1 MKTNLLKS
9 IFISLILLVG
19 ATNAWAYDQSAVDLY
34 FDNSTAKWTNCY
46 VYIGHGSYTSCYAM
60 SRVSGTQYLWKLAS
74 NFNGGKE
81 WGGASGWVVSSE
93 KWWDNSKEDVYKFVY
108 HGNNKVTNIR
118 TSVWNATTI
127 YKADGTQSVTH
138 YSTSCTVYK
147 WATSTKSDYTVTINS
162 ATGGTLTVK
171 DYDNN
176 TVSNGASK
184 IHLTVLKFSAT
195 ASTGYTFGG
204 VQIKNGSATTTISAA
219 DIASKTYT
227 LTSNVTI
234 TPIWTPNTYTI
245 TYKDQGG
252 GAFSGTHETD
262 APTQHT
268 YGTATNLK
276 TATKTGY
283 TFGGWFTSSDCTGS
297 AVTTLGATAYTAAIT
312 LYAKWTAKTST
323 VTLNQQY
330 GEGGDTQTT
339 ATFDSEM
346 PTINLPTRSGYV
358 FGGYYIDLNN
368 EETKYYN
375 ADGSSAKNW
384 DKEGEQT
391 LQAKWTAM
399 TYYIKFDGNG
409 ATSGDMENQKF
420 TYQES
425 QNLSENKFIKTGYTF
440 QHWNTKSDNS
450 GTPCIPGEQ
459 ISNKFVPTK
468 EGEVITLYAIWHLA
482 SYEITYTAP
491 QNGSYTIKVGS
502 LDPVSSNINSTYGT
516 TITLTASPSS
526 GYKFAGWEVTT
537 ENGGKVSVENNQF
550 TMPDASVT
558 VQANFSPISYSIQF
572 NANGGEGTM
581 SPQKFT
587 YGTAQNLTANSFT
600 RTGYTFAGWN
610 TKADGTGTS
619 YTDKLSVN
627 NLTATN
633 GATLTLYAQ
642 WEAKTITIT
651 WNLNDGSGNTTTSQY
666 TYNGAVMELPTPT
679 RDGYNFEGWWTA
691 QTGGTKITDV
701 GATNKPADNVTYYA
715 QWSEKQYERYTITY
729 NLNGGTNS
737 TDNPEY
743 YNEVTPD
750 IVLKDAGKI
759 GYTFLG
765 WYENANFTGNPV
777 TQISIGSTG
786 NKTLYAK
793 WEERTLLLN
802 HDFWEWED
810 WKMSHTVDEPAVYTT
825 NGNGVPAK
833 KVHFQ
838 FKNSVKEVAY
848 DWTTISKITGS
859 GWLKDSDITQTNG
872 QQTIEVNLTRKSDLT
887 ITLTLLD
894 PFDETKPSVNIHAN
908 PYYNITIDGTT
919 YELQDGDNMPSFNT
933 QQTPAGYAF
942 KGYYTQTDGKDVQ
955 LVDANGKWIANVD
968 GYIKNSQW
976 NGTDDITLYA
986 HFEKAQISITLDKEV
1001 FESGIN
1007 EDLTVSY
1014 TIDPQPAGTVIAC
1027 WELCY
1032 SNGNPVAGHE
1042 PVINNDVVTFPL
1054 AGISV
1059 GTYKVVATLRL
1070 NDCSG
1075 EEVSKAEA
1083 IFVVAGTYTVTI
1095 KYTCDGEQIAASTA
1109 QEGHP
1114 TNLTKATAPEIGGYN
1129 FVKWVLGDG
1138 ITSTSTLTDKTISY
1152 TANYDGYLTATYK
1165 KKDLIFLDISTLPNK
1180 AQWKAP
1186 HVYLYKEGGYWS
1198 EEKGTGSK
1206 SGGNFITDGAM
1217 TKVQGTTDI
1226 WYYEYAGVENFGGVV
1241 AFTSVAQSG
1250 YENFAKC
1257 EVIYRK
1263 DFTSGTPVFVPAA
1276 GQKAVDRN
1284 TNSGQTAQYYS
1295 EGYWVKYMG
1304 RTGYSLLIYNKA
1316 GDTELMRQ
1324 DFTSDNLR
1332 MSMKAIINL
1341 EANHTYKYEVLR
1353 DNDYYYKNSG
1363 TLTTNN
1369 KGPVKLNSK
1378 DKGSIKTTES
1388 GNYVFTLDY
1397 VLDNNEGDL
1406 QLSVDYPVTVGDYRV
1421 LYKDKTRATYKPSQI
1436 IKADETNPI
1445 VGYFVRPGKNPELKV
1460 QSAARISDEG
1470 VTWYNSD
1477 NEIFFKPNN
1486 NWKSDGA
1493 RFAAYFYN
1501 NSKNEWVDLK
1511 ANGDLYSCVKPTTNA
1526 YTHVIFCRMNSATKE
1541 NNWDN
1546 KWNQTD
1552 GLTIP
1557 TNGNNL
1563 YSLVDGVWGKDSHCS
1578 KVYLKPNANWK
1589 TGNARFA
1596 AYFYKEEN
1604 GNKTEKWHSMIK
1616 EGNLYWCDVPN
1627 DCNSKVI
1634 FCRMKGDETN
1644 NIWDNKW
1651 DQTND
1656 LDVPTND
1663 KTLYTIAEGAWN
1675 KGDGSWSAKEDS
1687 WSTISASIIDLTK
1700 DLTTKLTEIEATSDA
1715 VYTIYLSKEGT
1726 SIEKVV
1732 PYTGNYYIRVDAA
1745 DGKWYDY
1752 KNNKDN
1758 LMTYSAFSESNANSF
1773 GEKFSHYK
1781 TAWCTKGTN
1790 VKFVIANDYSLCIS
1804 DTLIQDEGNPFSNID
1819 EHGNLKDEDKYSAN
1833 IRFMWN
1839 RKDNKVSRAYVAG
1852 ADEKKEFLVLK
1863 ANQPIKDE
1871 QGNAITDNKAIFED
1885 TQNWIYE
1892 HTIQLKPGTRVRLY
1906 ACYPDVNEAEAQYF
1920 SGEYNTTWDD
1930 KNSTSLLTGSDGT
1943 EYAIR
1948 VIYDFKTNRLMTAW
1962 IPSHTIDNTLALNA
1976 DMMIV
1981 REHQENAQ
1989 SIVFAK
1995 SENQLTEIKTV
2006 YGTLRLNRWILN
2018 NRGGADNL
2026 KVESCT
2032 IEEDGGHRK
2041 YDEEVTNENHAP
2053 LPLAEQKSLYER
2065 ALYFISFPFDVHLSD
2080 VFGFGTYGTHWVIS
2094 KYNGLRRAQNGY
2106 FIDNCV
2112 NEDCTN
2118 WDYIWDPDEFV
2129 MKANEGYLLSLD
2141 LDLMKYNN
2149 IDFWKNNRATVELY
2163 FPSRENVK
2171 TIGQTDYT
2179 MDGLGEEYLCQ
2190 KNYNT
2195 NGDKPDSDRKIK
2207 DSYWR
2212 CIGVPSFAD
2221 YSGELTDGRE
2231 PIVWTAD
2238 QNAFPFLYEWNTIDN
2253 SLVARS
2259 TSNFEFRSTF
2269 AYLVQNGNEIHWT
2282 AVNTKPNPIIARE
2295 TVANVNYEWKITL
2308 QSKEEVVDHTYI
2320 RMTSNE
2326 EVTYEFDF
2334 NQDLV
2339 KELNYGRADIYTMI
2353 GYERV
2358 AANSLPLS
2366 ENTTVVSLGLD
2377 IETAGDYTIAMPEG
2391 VMSVGVT
2398 LYDAETG
2405 TRTNLSAGME
2415 YTIALNKGV
2424 CDNRLY
2430 LEISPIQNDAPTDI
2444 ENIGDGVNNGE
2455 TVKKYLI
2462 DGKLIIRTAEGIFD
2476 AQGHRL

>member
-9 IFISLILLVG
+9 ILFFAAILC
-19 ATNAWAYDQSAVDLY
+19 ATNAWAWCG
-34 FDNSTAKWTNCY
+34 NSFITVNDTWCTGSNSY
-46 VYIGHGSYTSCYAM
+46 VHT
-60 SRVSGTQYLWKLAS
+60 
-74 NFNGGKE
+74 GGK
-81 WGGASGWVVSSE
+81 
-93 KWWDNSKEDVYKFVY
+93 F
-108 HGNNKVTNIR
+108 
-118 TSVWNATTI
+118 
-127 YKADGTQSVTH
+127 DG
-138 YSTSCTVYK
+138 K
-147 WATSTKSDYTVTINS
+147 DL
-162 ATGGTLTVK
+162 GTLTTLKLGGELQVYPAETTAASLYYK
-171 DYDNN
+171 IDSGSEKSISLPYTGKDGNNSKHSGSGTVDLSSLSGGQHTIEVWFKHGSDYDSNN
-176 TVSNGASK
+176 SK
-184 IHLTVLKFSAT
+184 
-195 ASTGYTFGG
+195 
-204 VQIKNGSATTTISAA
+204 N
-219 DIASKTYT
+219 
-227 LTSNVTI
+227 
-234 TPIWTPNTYTI
+234 
-245 TYKDQGG
+245 YK
-252 GAFSGTHETD
+252 
-262 APTQHT
+262 
-268 YGTATNLK
+268 
-276 TATKTGY
+276 
-283 TFGGWFTSSDCTGS
+283 
-297 AVTTLGATAYTAAIT
+297 
-312 LYAKWTAKTST
+312 
-323 VTLNQQY
+323 
-330 GEGGDTQTT
+330 
-339 ATFDSEM
+339 ATF
-346 PTINLPTRSGYV
+346 TI
-358 FGGYYIDLNN
+358 
-368 EETKYYN
+368 
-375 ADGSSAKNW
+375 
-384 DKEGEQT
+384 
-391 LQAKWTAM
+391 
-399 TYYIKFDGNG
+399 
-409 ATSGDMENQKF
+409 
-420 TYQES
+420 
-425 QNLSENKFIKTGYTF
+425 
-440 QHWNTKSDNS
+440 
-450 GTPCIPGEQ
+450 
-459 ISNKFVPTK
+459 
-468 EGEVITLYAIWHLA
+468 
-482 SYEITYTAP
+482 
-491 QNGSYTIKVGS
+491 
-502 LDPVSSNINSTYGT
+502 DPV
-516 TITLTASPSS
+516 
-526 GYKFAGWEVTT
+526 VT
-537 ENGGKVSVENNQF
+537 
-550 TMPDASVT
+550 
-558 VQANFSPISYSIQF
+558 F
-572 NANGGEGTM
+572 NANGGT
-581 SPQKFT
+581 SSDYKQKVT
-587 YGTAQNLTANSFT
+587 YNTSTALTENTFT

-610 TKADGTGTS
+610 TKTDGTGTS
-619 YTDKLSVN
+619 YTDKEKVTLKADITLYAKWTANTYNITYDNLKGATHTNPATYTIESATITFTAPTSKPAGYTFTNWSPASIATGSTGSKTVTAN
-627 NLTATN
+627 WTANTNTPYVVEHYKQNIDGTYPVSATETENLTGTTDAKVTPAVKSYEGFTAPATQTVTIKADGSLVVEYQYARNQHTVTWVVDDEETEVQYLFGATINKPTNPTKEGYDFEGWDSEVPATMPDEDKIFSATWTAKKYTVTFNQNWATTN
-633 GATLTLYAQ
+633 GAMNVTATYGSPLPSIADNLPTKTGYKFDGYWDGENGTGTQYYNAEGISVLNWDKTSDNVTLFAKWVQEEYTIIFDHQGGGDGTTSVTATYGAILPQVTPPTKTGYTFLRYTENPSDGFWWYDENGECSVDWNKTSGWTLYAQ
-642 WEAKTITIT
+642 WTPNLYTIT
-651 WNLNDGSGNTTTSQY
+651 LNPQGGTEGTPSVTVHYETQDYSVNP
-666 TYNGAVMELPTPT
+666 VELPEK
-679 RDGYNFEGWWTA
+679 DGYNFGGYYVDTEGSGFQVVDKNGYWLA
-691 QTGGTKITDV
+691 NAHGYTDAN
-701 GATNKPADNVTYYA
+701 GNWKQANNVTLYA
-715 QWSEKQYERYTITY
+715 HWIEKQYEQYTITY
-729 NLNGGTNS
+729 ELNGGTNA
-737 TDNPEY
+737 DNPTTY
-743 YNEVTPD
+743 TIVTPD
-750 IVLKDAGKI
+750 ITLKAAGKM

-765 WYENANFTGNPV
+765 WYDNAEFDGTPI
-777 TQISIGSTG
+777 TSIPTGSTG
-786 NKTLYAK
+786 NKDLYAK
-793 WEERTLLLN
+793 WEERKLKIN
-802 HDFWEWED
+802 AEWLPEPYY
-810 WKMSHTVDEPAVYTT
+810 VDNMTRSDKTYAYSKSELSP
-825 NGNGVPAK
+825 GDH
-833 KVHFQ
+833 HFK
-838 FKNSVKEVAY
+838 FVEYDGTFAY
-848 DWTTISKITGS
+848 DFED
-859 GWLKDSDITQTNG
+859 LKRDGGLEIGQQCPTCEFNDVKFNLDRESDIT
-872 QQTIEVNLTRKSDLT
+872 
-887 ITLTLLD
+887 ITLELQD
-894 PFDETKPSVNIHAN
+894 PFDDTPPVVTIHAVE
-908 PYYNITIDGTT
+908 YYTISINSTTLKLKVNDAMPTITA
-919 YELQDGDNMPSFNT
+919 
-933 QQTPAGYAF
+933 QTPENGYAF
-942 KGYYTQTDGKDVQ
+942 MGYYTQANGEGTQ
-955 LVDANGKWIANVD
+955 FIDANGAWINVD
-968 GYIKNSQW
+968 GYIEEGKW
-976 NGTDDITLYA
+976 IKKEDITLHPY
-986 HFEKAQISITLDKEV
+986 FQQAQIATLTLDRTQIDAGDKGYV
-1001 FESGIN
+1001 
-1007 EDLTVSY
+1007 TPSY
-1014 TIDPQPAGTVIAC
+1014 TIAPTPAGTVVVT
-1027 WELCY
+1027 WQLQY
-1032 SNGNPVAGHE
+1032 SNGNSVNGHE
-1042 PVINNDVVTFPL
+1042 PIIEGETVKFSVDGL
-1054 AGISV
+1054 AAGA
-1059 GTYKVVATLRL
+1059 YKVVATLHL
-1070 NDCSG
+1070 GDSNG
-1075 EEVSKAEA
+1075 EVLHTQEVG
-1083 IFVVAGTYTVTI
+1083 FVIVGAYTVTV
-1095 KYTCDGEQIAASTA
+1095 KYMFENDEIAARTTHA
-1109 QEGHP
+1109 GHP
-1114 TNLTKATAPEIGGYN
+1114 INQNSITAPDIGGYN
-1129 FVKWVLGDG
+1129 FVQWVLGDG
-1138 ITSTSTLTDKTISY
+1138 ISSTSTLTEKTIKY
-1152 TANYDGYLTATYK
+1152 LATYDGYLTATYK

-1180 AQWKAP
+1180 ANWTAP

-1241 AFTSVAQSG
+1241 AFTSEKQSG

-1284 TNSGQTAQYYS
+1284 KIDGQTAQYYS
-1295 EGYWVKYMG
+1295 EGYWVRYMG
-1304 RTGYSLLIYNKA
+1304 RTGYSLLIYNEA

-1332 MSMKAIINL
+1332 MSMKAIIDL

-1406 QLSVDYPVTVGDYRV
+1406 QLSVDYPVAIGDYHV
-1421 LYKDKTRATYKPSQI
+1421 LYKDDTRSTYKPSQI
-1436 IKADETNPI
+1436 IKKDVAEPI
-1445 VGYFVRPGKNPELKV
+1445 VGYFVRPRKNPELKV
-1460 QSAARISDEG
+1460 QSAARISDGG

-1493 RFAAYFYN
+1493 RFAAWF
-1501 NSKNEWVDLK
+1501 
-1511 ANGDLYSCVKPTTNA
+1511 NGDKWKDLNKNGDVYSCEIPSGATEVIFCRMDPKKATNNWNNKWNQTGHLTLTTENLYTLNEGEWGNKLYLKPNSNWFQKDGNKKDPRFAA
-1526 YTHVIFCRMNSATKE
+1526 YFFNSGSDYAWVSMGNPVDGVYSCDIPAKVYKNVIFCRMNGGNETNDW
-1541 NNWDN
+1541 NN
-1546 KWNQTD
+1546 KYNQSSDLEVPTD
-1552 GLTIP
+1552 G
-1557 TNGNNL
+1557 
-1563 YSLVDGVWGKDSHCS
+1563 
-1578 KVYLKPNANWK
+1578 
-1589 TGNARFA
+1589 
-1596 AYFYKEEN
+1596 
-1604 GNKTEKWHSMIK
+1604 
-1616 EGNLYWCDVPN
+1616 
-1627 DCNSKVI
+1627 
-1634 FCRMKGDETN
+1634 
-1644 NIWDNKW
+1644 
-1651 DQTND
+1651 
-1656 LDVPTND
+1656 
-1663 KTLYTIAEGAWN
+1663 KTLYTVKDGTWDN
-1675 KGDGSWSAKEDS
+1675 GGGSWSVKEGS
-1687 WSTISASIIDLTK
+1687 WSTINGSITDLSVQLK
-1700 DLTTKLTEIEATSDA
+1700 NKLAELDLEDIKETEGSVFNIH
-1715 VYTIYLSKEGT
+1715 LSYNEGT
-1726 SIEKVV
+1726 LTIKKVAI
-1732 PYTGNYYIRVDAA
+1732 YTGNYYIRVDAA

-1758 LMTYSAFSESNANSF
+1758 LMTYSAFSESDANSF

-1804 DTLIQDEGNPFSNID
+1804 DTLIQDEGNPFDNID
-1819 EHGNLKDEDKYSAN
+1819 EHGNLKNDDKYSAN

-1863 ANQPIKDE
+1863 ANQSIKDE
-1871 QGNAITDNKAIFED
+1871 QGNTITGNKAIFED

-1892 HTIQLKPGTRVRLY
+1892 RTIQLKPGTRVRLY
-1906 ACYPDVNEAEAQYF
+1906 ACYPDENEAEAQYF

-2032 IEEDGGHRK
+2032 IEEDDGHRK

-2053 LPLAEQKSLYER
+2053 LPLAGQKSLYER

-2195 NGDKPDSDRKIK
+2195 NGDKPDSDRTIK

-2221 YSGELTDGRE
+2221 YSGELTDGRK

-2444 ENIGDGVNNGE
+2444 ENIGEGVNNGKA
-2455 TVKKYLI
+2455 VNKYLI
-2462 DGKLIIRTAEGIFD
+2462 DGKLIIRTAEGVVFD

>member
-60 SRVSGTQYLWKLAS
+60 TRVSGTQYLWKLAS
-74 NFNGGKE
+74 NFNDGNK

-93 KWWDNSKEDVYKFVY
+93 KWWDNKDGENVYKFVY
-108 HGNNKVTNIR
+108 HGNNKVTDIR
-118 TSVWNATTI
+118 TSAWNATTI

-138 YSTSCTVYK
+138 YSQACTVYK
-147 WATSTKSDYTVTINS
+147 WATSTKSNYTVTINS

-184 IHLTVLKFSAT
+184 VQLTVLKFSASP
-195 ASTGYTFGG
+195 STGYSLSG
-204 VQIKNGSATTTISAA
+204 VQINNGSQTTTIAAA
-219 DIASKTYT
+219 DISSQTYT

-234 TPIWTPNTYTI
+234 TPVWTAAKYAIN
-245 TYKDQGG
+245 YKDQGNA
-252 GAFSGTHETD
+252 AFSGTH
-262 APTQHT
+262 AGSYPTQHT
-268 YGTATNLK
+268 YGTETTLK
-276 TATKTGY
+276 TASKTGY
-283 TFGGWFTSSDCTGS
+283 TFGGWFTTQDCSGS

-558 VQANFSPISYSIQF
+558 VKANFSPISYSIQF

-587 YGTAQNLTANSFT
+587 YGTAQNLTVNSFT

-802 HDFWEWED
+802 HDFWEWVD
-810 WKMSHTVDEPAVYTT
+810 WEMSHTVDEPAVYTT

-986 HFEKAQISITLDKEV
+986 HFEKAQVSITLDKEI
-1001 FESGIN
+1001 FESGTN

-1241 AFTSVAQSG
+1241 AFTSEKQSE

-1295 EGYWVKYMG
+1295 EGYWVRYMG
-1304 RTGYSLLIYNKA
+1304 RTGYSLLIYNEA

-1332 MSMKAIINL
+1332 MSMKAIIDL

-1406 QLSVDYPVTVGDYRV
+1406 QLSVDYPVASGDYRI
-1421 LYKDKTRATYKPSQI
+1421 LYKDDTRTTYKPSQI
-1436 IKADETNPI
+1436 IKKGEAEPI
-1445 VGYFVRPGKNPELKV
+1445 VGYFVRPGNNPELKV
-1460 QSAARISDEG
+1460 QTAAH
-1470 VTWYNSD
+1470 VTNNGITWFTTE
-1477 NEIFFKPNN
+1477 NEIFFKPNA

-1493 RFAAYFYN
+1493 RFAAWFN
-1501 NSKNEWVDLK
+1501 GDKWKDLNK
-1511 ANGDLYSCVKPTTNA
+1511 NGDLYSCEIPSGATE
-1526 YTHVIFCRMNSATKE
+1526 VIFCRMDPKKTA

-1546 KWNQTD
+1546 KWNQT
-1552 GLTIP
+1552 GHLSLT
-1557 TNGNNL
+1557 TKNL
-1563 YSLVDGVWGKDSHCS
+1563 YTLNEGEWGNKL
-1578 KVYLKPNANWK
+1578 YLKPNSNWLQK
-1589 TGNARFA
+1589 DGNQKDPRFA
-1596 AYFYKEEN
+1596 AYFFNSNSDYAWVSMGNPVDEVYSCDIPAKVYKN
-1604 GNKTEKWHSMIK
+1604 
-1616 EGNLYWCDVPN
+1616 
-1627 DCNSKVI
+1627 VI
-1634 FCRMKGDETN
+1634 FCRMNGGNETN
-1644 NIWDNKW
+1644 DWNNKYN
-1651 DQTND
+1651 QSSD
-1656 LDVPTND
+1656 LKVPTD
-1663 KTLYTIAEGAWN
+1663 GKTLYTVKDGTWDKEG
-1675 KGDGSWSAKEDS
+1675 GSWSVKEGS
-1687 WSTISASIIDLTK
+1687 WSTINGSITDLSEE
-1700 DLTTKLTEIEATSDA
+1700 LTTKLSEIKATADA
-1715 VYTIYLSKEGT
+1715 VYTIYLSADGT
-1726 SIEKVV
+1726 SIKTVE

-1758 LMTYSAFSESNANSF
+1758 LMTYSAFSESDANSF

-1863 ANQPIKDE
+1863 ANQSIKDE

-1892 HTIQLKPGTRVRLY
+1892 RTIQLKPGTRVRLY
-1906 ACYPDVNEAEAQYF
+1906 ACYPDVNEAKAQYF

-2026 KVESCT
+2026 EVESCT

-2041 YDEEVTNENHAP
+2041 YDEEVTNKNHAP

-2195 NGDKPDSDRKIK
+2195 NGDKPDSDRTIK

-2339 KELNYGRADIYTMI
+2339 KELNYGRNDIYTMI

-2444 ENIGDGVNNGE
+2444 ENIGDRVNHGE